1 MLEDFHLE
9 QIVAP
14 LQDWFLSHARVLPWR
29 DQPTAYVV
37 WISEIMLQQT
47 RVEAVKPY
55 FERFMKELPD
65 VQALAQCPEDRYL
78 KLWEG
83 LGYYNRVRNLN
94 TAARQIV
101 EQYEGVIPDDYEKL
115 MALKGIGSYTA
126 GAIAS
131 IAYNKPVP
139 AVDGNVL
146 RVISRVSGD
155 ASDIMKQSVRKR
167 MEQRLA
173 ELMQNNEVVPRV
185 FNQALM
191 ELGAMVCVPNG
202 APHCEMCPWSSF
214 CEAHLQGRTGEL
226 PVKSKSK
233 ARRIEKRTVFIIRDG
248 DKVAIRKR
256 ENKGLLAG
264 LYELPNYEGH
274 MTQEEALACVKK
286 LGYAPIRIKP
296 LSDAKHIFSHVEWHM
311 KAYAV
316 LIEEGQQAKEDALLF
331 VEAEDARERY
341 AIPSAFERYADYM
354 NIKIGSRAVRRI

>member
-1 MLEDFHLE
+1 
-9 QIVAP
+9 
-14 LQDWFLSHARVLPWR
+14 
-29 DQPTAYVV
+29 
-37 WISEIMLQQT
+37 
-47 RVEAVKPY
+47 
-55 FERFMKELPD
+55 
-65 VQALAQCPEDRYL
+65 
-78 KLWEG
+78 
-83 LGYYNRVRNLN
+83 
-94 TAARQIV
+94 
-101 EQYEGVIPDDYEKL
+101 
-115 MALKGIGSYTA
+115 
-126 GAIAS
+126 
-131 IAYNKPVP
+131 
-139 AVDGNVL
+139 
-146 RVISRVSGD
+146 
-155 ASDIMKQSVRKR
+155 
-167 MEQRLA
+167 
-173 ELMQNNEVVPRV
+173 
-185 FNQALM
+185 
-191 ELGAMVCVPNG
+191 MVCVPNG
-202 APHCEMCPWSSF
+202 APHCEACPWSSF

-274 MTQEEALACVKK
+274 MTQEEALACVKQ

-354 NIKIGSRAVRRI
+354 NIKIGSRAVRQI